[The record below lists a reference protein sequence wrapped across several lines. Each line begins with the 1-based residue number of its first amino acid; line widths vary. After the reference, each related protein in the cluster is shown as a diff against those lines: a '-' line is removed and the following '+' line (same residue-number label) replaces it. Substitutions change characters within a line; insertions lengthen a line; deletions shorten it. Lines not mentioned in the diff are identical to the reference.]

1 MAEYDETTYG
11 ERIAEVYDLFYGKRD
26 NSETDSIL
34 LLWQEVAAHRQAHA
48 IAFLIGLATASSA
61 VPGPAIGVRMI
72 GNSTPSKLK
81 MRRSDQTFMVVPL

>member
-34 LLWQEVAAHRQAHA
+34 LLWQELAAHRQAHA
-48 IAFLIGLATASSA
+48 IATLQ
-61 VPGPAIGVRMI
+61 M
-72 GNSTPSKLK
+72 
-81 MRRSDQTFMVVPL
+81 